1 MCNLLLLVRVCG
13 LLISL
18 HLACLKCWCMGIF
31 IHVCVILIWEPISLP
46 PPPPPHFPPHRLLL
60 LCKKSGFWYYF
71 IPGSVFSSH
80 VETQEVLNER
90 ASFLAPNS
98 LRFLYLCCNACPY
111 SLVISQPLSYIP
123 SSCLADV
130 IRAVA
135 SLYSSSTKTILTRS
149 WLTSHLRVS
158 VPNQLSKC
166 R

>member
-1 MCNLLLLVRVCG
+1 VCWGFLYMCALYKYESLFLYPLPLLLIFPLIAFFFFVRS
-13 LLISL
+13 LDFDIISFRAL
-18 HLACLKCWCMGIF
+18 FLSRVG
-31 IHVCVILIWEPISLP
+31 
-46 PPPPPHFPPHRLLL
+46 
-60 LCKKSGFWYYF
+60 
-71 IPGSVFSSH
+71 
-80 VETQEVLNER
+80 TQEVLNKR

-98 LRFLYLCCNACPY
+98 LRILYLCCNACPY

-158 VPNQLSKC
+158 VPNQLSNC